1 MVQPDIVFIDTSVF
15 IAENFFAPGNRINSL
30 AKLAK
35 EKKIRLVLHEITC
48 QEIGKHIKSAVR
60 QSWKSFNKDSQ
71 VFRNNAVIDKWRKT
85 TNEKLEE
92 EKITA
97 LFDQFLVATQAKIL
111 DYSYCSNVEKVFTDY
126 FGSRKPFGEGQ
137 KKDEFPDAFVLT
149 SLEKYSTEVNQTIV
163 VLSSDGDME
172 SYESKWLDFED
183 YGIYVSQKVSEGVA
197 LDEIEK
203 KLAEEKMTLV
213 SEIEKAVT
221 NYLDDFR
228 LYSSLL
234 NIDEVTYYSVNQ
246 VIVDLNE
253 DVYEVV
259 SISNECIEIE
269 LRPEIQFKV
278 DVDYVNYDYAFY
290 DREDGQWYGT
300 ENETYEVD
308 SEAEIKLTLLYY
320 FGQNQCMPS
329 FEIDD
334 MELSALSD
342 AIN

>member
-1 MVQPDIVFIDTSVF
+1 MILPDIVFIDTSVF

-35 EKKIRLVLHEITC
+35 EKKIKLVLPDITC
-48 QEIGKHIKSAVR
+48 QEVRKHIKSAVR
-60 QSWKSFNKDSQ
+60 QSWKAFNKDSQ
-71 VFRNNAVIDKWRKT
+71 IFRNNSEVDKWRKT
-85 TNEKLEE
+85 TNEKLEKE
-92 EKITA
+92 RIIA
-97 LFDQFLVATQAKIL
+97 LFDQFLAETHTKIL
-111 DYSYCSNVEKVFTDY
+111 DYSYCSNAEKVFADY

-149 SLEKYSTEVNQTIV
+149 SLEKYSAEIHQTIV
-163 VLSSDGDME
+163 VLSSDGDMKG
-172 SYESKWLDFED
+172 YESKRLDFED
-183 YGIYVSQKVSEGVA
+183 YGKYVSRKVSEGVA

-213 SEIEKAVT
+213 SEIEKAVA

-228 LYSSLL
+228 LYSTLL
-234 NIDEVTYYSVNQ
+234 NIDEVSYYSINQ

-253 DVYEVV
+253 DDFEVV

-290 DREDGQWYGT
+290 DREDGRWYGT

-308 SEAEIKLTLLYY
+308 SEAEIKATLLYY
-320 FGQNQCMPS
+320 FGQNQLMPI

-342 AIN
+342 AIK